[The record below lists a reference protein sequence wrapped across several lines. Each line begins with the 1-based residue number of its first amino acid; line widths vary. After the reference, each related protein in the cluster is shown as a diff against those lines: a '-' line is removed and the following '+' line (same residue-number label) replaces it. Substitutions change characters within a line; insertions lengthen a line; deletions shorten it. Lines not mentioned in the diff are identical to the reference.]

1 MLNHWHNLEG
11 SAVLVWSAI
20 LIISLAAV
28 AISLWL
34 KRVFH
39 R

>member
-1 MLNHWHNLEG
+1 MLNHWQNLE
-11 SAVLVWSAI
+11 SSPLVIWSVI
-20 LIISLAAV
+20 FIISLAAV
-28 AISLWL
+28 AISVWL